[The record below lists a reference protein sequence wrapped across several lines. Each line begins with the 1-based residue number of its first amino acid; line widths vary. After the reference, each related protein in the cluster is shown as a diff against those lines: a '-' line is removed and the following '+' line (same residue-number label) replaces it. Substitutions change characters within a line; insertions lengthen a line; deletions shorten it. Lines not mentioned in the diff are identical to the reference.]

1 MHSAVFL
8 SNQQFHAPGTT
19 PKALFNKTVTRYTM
33 SDHPGAVQFAI
44 YSKAELR
51 IVDGCF
57 SCALTYNL
65 LCVTTI
71 DCFDSIN
78 RDDSISL
85 CSHVVHD

>member
-1 MHSAVFL
+1 MRRE
-8 SNQQFHAPGTT
+8 TT

-33 SDHPGAVQFAI
+33 SDHPDAVQFAI
-44 YSKAELR
+44 FSKAKLR
-51 IVDGCF
+51 SVADRRWLF
-57 SCALTYNL
+57 LLRLNL